1 MKKRTLTLV
10 LMLVVSLVSIVGL
23 TACEVDTHEHTMQ
36 KTEAIAAT
44 CTEVGNIEYYT
55 CTDCGKLFADEKG
68 ETEITAE
75 STVVAAKGH
84 TIVAVNAKEATCT
97 EDGNT
102 AHYKCTVCEKLF
114 SDEEGTTEI
123 TAEST
128 VVEANGHTIVA
139 VNAKEATCTEDG
151 NTAHY
156 KCSVCE
162 KLFSDEEGATEITVD
177 STVIAKEGH
186 AMTHHE
192 AVPATCTEDGT
203 LEYYSCSRCN
213 KNFAD
218 ENGTTEKTSTVD
230 VKKGHEMTHHDA
242 VAATCTEDG
251 NVEYYSCSRCNKNF
265 ADENG
270 TTEKTSIVDAKKGH
284 TYTLVPEVA
293 KTCTTDGTKAHYVCN
308 NDGCGKKFLSEG
320 EEYKEATDMDLIIY
334 ASHEITK
341 IEAKAETCTED
352 GNSAY
357 YACSACGK
365 YFSDEA
371 GNTEIEANSWVIAAH
386 HTYEETLS
394 HDETSHWYA
403 CKNCDDKKDETTH
416 TYGDATFNAIGG
428 NGTHTCTECEYE
440 EAVVD
445 SNPDPDFTKN
455 KYGAVAMWQKDG
467 AFTEHQGAVKSAND
481 GGSGVTAYNALE
493 YVVGAGYIYEDYL
506 PKINFTAF
514 TRVSLKVVFNKYQ
527 WDWQIGLSSDK
538 LGNISDRYIAAG
550 NYEGTMTFVWQE
562 GKLVQTLTI
571 NGKSFT
577 KTITDEK
584 VFNGNASAN
593 LICLGSIVARRT
605 IHVSDF
611 VFSVPCEEHTY
622 GEATFNAI
630 GGSGTHTCT
639 VCGYEE
645 TVTDSNPNP
654 DFTANKLGA
663 KAMWQIGGK
672 FTLHDGAV
680 KSSTELAA
688 SDGTITK
695 DSLAYIAANS
705 CLYEDYLPRI
715 NFAAFKKVTI
725 NISVKAVENVW
736 KFGLSADSVIQIT
749 DGTGKATLTFEM
761 QGDKLVQ
768 TLTVNGTTYTK
779 EITNSPV
786 INGEESATFYVQ
798 DATGRSVFYL
808 SDFTFEK

>member
-10 LMLVVSLVSIVGL
+10 LMLVVSLVSLVGL

-68 ETEITAE
+68 KTEITAE

-102 AHYKCTVCEKLF
+102 AHYKCSVCEKLF

-128 VVEANGHTIVA
+128 VVAAKGHTIVA
-139 VNAKEATCTEDG
+139 VNAKEATCTEAG

-156 KCSVCE
+156 KCSACE
-162 KLFSDEEGATEITVD
+162 KLFSDEEGTTEITVG
-177 STVIAKEGH
+177 STVIDAEGH
-186 AMTHHE
+186 EMTHHE

-218 ENGTTEKTSTVD
+218 ENGTNEMTSIVD
-230 VKKGHEMTHHDA
+230 VKKGHAMTHHEA
-242 VAATCTEDG
+242 VPATCTEDG
-251 NVEYYSCSRCNKNF
+251 TLEYYYCSRCNKNF

-270 TTEKTSIVDAKKGH
+270 TNEMTSIVDAKTGH
-284 TYTLVPEVA
+284 SYTLVPEVA

-308 NDGCGKKFLSEG
+308 NDGCGKKFLLEG
-320 EEYKEATDMDLIIY
+320 EEYKEASDMDLIIY

-352 GNSAY
+352 GNTAY

-365 YFSDEA
+365 YFSDEN

-403 CKNCDDKKDETTH
+403 CKNCDDKKDEAEH
-416 TYGDATFNAIGG
+416 TYGNATFNAIGG
-428 NGTHTCTECEYE
+428 SGTHTCTECEYE

-467 AFTEHQGAVKSAND
+467 EFTEHQGAVKSAND
-481 GGSGVTAYNALE
+481 SGSGVTAKNALE
-493 YVVGAGYIYEDYL
+493 YVVAGNNTYEDYL
-506 PKINFTAF
+506 PRINFAAF
-514 TRVSLKVVFNKYQ
+514 TRVSLKVVFNNYQ
-527 WDWQIGLSSDK
+527 WQWQIGLSSDK
-538 LGNISDRYIAAG
+538 LGNISDKYIAAG
-550 NYEGTMTFVWQE
+550 NYEGTMTFVWQQ
-562 GKLVQTLTI
+562 GKLIQTLSI
-571 NGKSFT
+571 NGKTFT
-577 KTITDEK
+577 KTITEESILT
-584 VFNGNASAN
+584 GNASAN
-593 LICLGSIVARRT
+593 LICLGSIGDRRL

-611 VFSVPCEEHTY
+611 TFGIPCENHTY
-622 GEATFNAI
+622 GEATSWAI
-630 GGSGTHTCT
+630 GKTVQTCS
-639 VCGYEE
+639 VCGYENYQNVE
-645 TVTDSNPNP
+645 VGEL
-654 DFTANKLGA
+654 DFTANKYGA
-663 KAMWQIGGK
+663 KAMWQVNGA

-680 KSSTELAA
+680 QSSTELKA

-695 DSLAYIAANS
+695 DSLAYIAS
-705 CLYEDYLPRI
+705 SQRLYEDYLPRI

-725 NISVKAVENVW
+725 SFNVQVAADVW
-736 KFGLSADSVIQIT
+736 KLGLSADSVVQIT
-749 DGTGKATLTFEM
+749 DGTGAATLTFEM

-768 TLTVNGTTYTK
+768 TLTVNGATYTN
-779 EITNSPV
+779 EITDSAV
-786 INGEESATFYVQ
+786 INGEKSATFYVQ
-798 DATGRSVFYL
+798 DATGRGVFYL